1 MNTATALPAP
11 PASLRPGASKRALA
25 INPMVQFVL
34 LIALSFVL
42 RWDTFGDPNLHG
54 DEVFYHT
61 VGLAMHHGAVPY
73 VDVWDRKPFGLFTIF
88 YLIGFLSDQVIAYQ
102 IAAAL
107 FAAATAFVI
116 ARLVQAVAALDT
128 TDESARAPA
137 ALGGLLAGMA
147 YLAWLPALQGYGG
160 QSPVWYNLFVA
171 AAMLILVRALP
182 ALRQGRAP
190 LSLLGAMLLAG
201 CAITIKQPALFEAA
215 FLGLYA
221 VWTLWRGGMPAPRL
235 ARTAVL
241 WAIVGAAPV
250 LALIAGYWLSG
261 HWSEFFHAMVLAN
274 LDKPQ
279 HWPTA
284 LKRLVGITLYM
295 LPLLACAVVG
305 LRRTTGEARRFVA
318 AWLIAAMV
326 GFCAV
331 PQFYLHYAMPL
342 TVPLCLAAAPFL
354 ARRPVG
360 IAAFAA
366 MMLMALSF
374 APWLPGHTEAS
385 RAAIE
390 RLRAQTLAHIGAGP
404 LMGYDMPP
412 QMYRLTGQP
421 MITPL
426 VFPTHL
432 AQTIER
438 DMSHRNTLAE
448 MQRIIALRPGAA
460 IIASPPRNAPINQET
475 YRLALAYVR
484 ANCRLI
490 EVIAVP
496 ERERTDDIA
505 VWGDCRARPRVRPR
519 LP

>member
-1 MNTATALPAP
+1 MNNAAASQATPARRDATWLGTLSPALIF
-11 PASLRPGASKRALA
+11 A
-25 INPMVQFVL
+25 IMVAV
-34 LIALSFVL
+34 SFVL
-42 RWDTFGDPNLHG
+42 RSDTFGDPNLHG

-61 VGLAMHHGAVPY
+61 VGLAMHEGAVPY

-88 YLIGFLSDQVIAYQ
+88 YLIGFLSKQVVAYQ
-102 IAAAL
+102 NAAAL

-116 ARLVQAVAALDT
+116 ARLAVALASLEAQ
-128 TDESARAPA
+128 DEPA
-137 ALGGLLAGMA
+137 ATSTLLGGLLAGVS

-160 QSPVWYNLFVA
+160 QSPVWYDLFIA
-171 AAMLILVRALP
+171 SAMLILVRALP
-182 ALRQGRAP
+182 ALRQGHAP
-190 LSLLGAMLLAG
+190 HSLLGAMLLAG

-215 FLGLYA
+215 FIGVFA

-235 ARTAVL
+235 ARTAAL
-241 WAIVGAAPV
+241 WALVGAAPV
-250 LALIAGYWLSG
+250 LAIVAGYWLSG
-261 HWSEFFHAMVLAN
+261 HWTEFFHAMVLAN

-284 LKRLVGITLYM
+284 LKRLLGMTLFIA
-295 LPLLACAVVG
+295 PLLVCAAIG
-305 LRRTTGEARRFVA
+305 LKRTKGEARRFVA
-318 AWLIAAMV
+318 AWLVAALI
-326 GFCAV
+326 GLCAV
-331 PQFYLHYAMPL
+331 PQFYLHYVMPL
-342 TVPLCLAAAPFL
+342 TVPLCLAASALF

-360 IAAFAA
+360 VAAFAA
-366 MMLMALSF
+366 MAILALSY
-374 APWLPGHTEAS
+374 APWQPGHTEAS

-390 RLRAQTLAHIGAGP
+390 RLRAQTLAHIGQGP

-438 DMSHRNTLAE
+438 DMSHLNTLAE
-448 MQRIIALRPGAA
+448 MKRIIALRPGAA

-475 YRLALAYVR
+475 YQLALGYVR
-484 ANCRLI
+484 ENCRLI
-490 EVIAVP
+490 EVVPVP
-496 ERERTDDIA
+496 ERERTDNIA
-505 VWGDCRARPRVRPR
+505 VWSDCHSRKSSRAP